1 MKEITPLTDADCFMV
16 FSRVKK
22 EFTFPV
28 HIHTEYELNF
38 VENAKGVQRIV
49 GDSVETIGDLDL
61 TLITGAELEHAWVNH
76 QCVSEEIREITF
88 QFHPNLLSE
97 SLLSKNAF
105 KSVEKLLKNA
115 KRGVSFSDNIIR
127 KLKPKL
133 ELLSGNG
140 QDVRSVLELIYLL
153 YELSLDP
160 DYRILSSSSMSGLT
174 CPIESRRIEKVYA
187 YIEENYS
194 RGDIRLA
201 EAASLTGMTEVAFC
215 RFIKKRTGKSFVDI
229 LNDIRLGHAVKLLIS
244 TTQNISEICYEC
256 GFNNLSNFNRLFLRK
271 KKCTPRT
278 FREHYAC
285 NRILI

>member
-1 MKEITPLTDADCFMV
+1 MV

-22 EFTFPV
+22 RFTFPV

-61 TLITGAELEHAWVNH
+61 TLITGAELEHAWVDH
-76 QCVSEEIREITF
+76 QCQSEEIREITF

-105 KSVEKLLKNA
+105 KSTEKLLRNA
-115 KRGVSFSDNIIR
+115 QRGVTFSESMIR
-127 KLKPKL
+127 KVKPRL
-133 ELLSGNG
+133 ERLSENS
-140 QDVRSVLELIYLL
+140 QEISSVLELIHILHD
-153 YELSLDP
+153 LSLDP
-160 DYRILSSSSMSGLT
+160 DYRILSSSSMNGLT

-201 EAASLTGMTEVAFC
+201 DVAGMTGMTEVAFC
-215 RFIKKRTGKSFVDI
+215 RFIKKSTGKSFVDM
-229 LNDIRLGHAVKLLIS
+229 LNDIRLGHAAGLLIS
-244 TTQNISEICYEC
+244 TTRNISEICYEC
-256 GFNNLSNFNRLFLRK
+256 GFNNLSNFNRLFLKK
-271 KKCTPRT
+271 KKCTPKT
-278 FREHYAC
+278 FRENYAYK
-285 NRILI
+285 RILI